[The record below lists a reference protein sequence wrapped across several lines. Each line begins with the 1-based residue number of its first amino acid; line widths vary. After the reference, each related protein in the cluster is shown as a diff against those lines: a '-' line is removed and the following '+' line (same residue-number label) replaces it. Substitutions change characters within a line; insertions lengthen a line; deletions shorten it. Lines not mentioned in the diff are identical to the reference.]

1 MNHDLRSG
9 LQHPAALLLAGA
21 LLVIQGCAT
30 TSPPTDL
37 MERADSAIRQADQS
51 GAGEHAPLEL
61 KFARQKY
68 AEAQAAVSRED
79 HGDARLLAEQAL
91 ANAELADAKTS
102 AARARAAASQV
113 RNAVESLRDELLRE
127 EEGNAAG
134 S

>member
-1 MNHDLRSG
+1 MNHDLHRG
-9 LQHPAALLLAGA
+9 LRLPAALLLAGT
-21 LLVIQGCAT
+21 LLAVQGCAT

-37 MERADSAIRQADQS
+37 MDRADSAIRQADQG

-79 HGDARLLAEQAL
+79 HGEARLLAEQAL
-91 ANAELADAKTS
+91 ANAELAQAKAS
-102 AARARAAASQV
+102 AARARADASRV

-127 EEGNAAG
+127 EEGNASG